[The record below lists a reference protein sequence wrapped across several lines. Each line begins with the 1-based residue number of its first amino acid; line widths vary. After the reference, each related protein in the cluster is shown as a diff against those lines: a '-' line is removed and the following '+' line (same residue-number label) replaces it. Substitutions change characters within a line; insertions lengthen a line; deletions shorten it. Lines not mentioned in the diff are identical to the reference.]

1 MLPPRACKS
10 CLSHLLVL
18 VIYLYRLL
26 DVFIS
31 LNGVR
36 ILSIIACLLVFS
48 SSIVTMV
55 HDVEAV
61 NTFVA
66 AGKSNSTSAAD
77 NLLNCEYIA

>member
-1 MLPPRACKS
+1 
-10 CLSHLLVL
+10 
-18 VIYLYRLL
+18 
-26 DVFIS
+26 
-31 LNGVR
+31 
-36 ILSIIACLLVFS
+36 
-48 SSIVTMV
+48 MV